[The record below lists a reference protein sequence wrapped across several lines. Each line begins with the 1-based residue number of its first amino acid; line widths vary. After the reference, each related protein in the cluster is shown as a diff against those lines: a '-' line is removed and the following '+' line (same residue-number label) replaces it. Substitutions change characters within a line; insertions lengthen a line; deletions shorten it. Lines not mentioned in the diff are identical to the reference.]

1 MKPISALTPDEA
13 KELLFYT
20 SPNGTSI
27 PISKITSISPDTVVV
42 GADRYSINPAVYSIL
57 QDKLT
62 TYEGIKMMYA
72 QEDLAKQTSKIT
84 KEELASQFSEYFNH
98 MDDVISHIN
107 TQATKVITHLQDTA
121 NTVSK
126 AAKDTLSNIDS
137 INSTIKPFKQFVAD
151 TNLSDLKASVKTHVE
166 QLAPVKDELGQVIAH
181 LQKLFSGKN
190 IG

>member
-42 GADRYSINPAVYSIL
+42 GADKYSIGAAVYSIL

-84 KEELASQFSEYFNH
+84 KEELASQFSEYFDH
-98 MDDVISHIN
+98 MNEVITHIDS
-107 TQATKVITHLQDTA
+107 QATKVISHLQSVVT
-121 NTVSK
+121 TVK
-126 AAKDTLSNIDS
+126 AKAEDTLSNIDS
-137 INSTIKPFKQFVAD
+137 INNTIKPFKQFVAD

-181 LQKLFSGKN
+181 LQKLFSGKHVD
-190 IG
+190 